1 MRAATEGGNMPS
13 FTLPARPP
21 RRFLREDFDASNAEH
36 VQDVLLRLAD
46 ETPGDFRTAHDW
58 FALFQEASSAI
69 SEVHT
74 HLELSLHLNSGDK
87 ETERRLKLFDETI
100 LSQMLK
106 VRGQLMDVY
115 LASPWKFAM
124 HADDR
129 GRVEVDF
136 RSRRR
141 FAAAEI
147 IELQLAENQ
156 LVRDYRMFMNVAE
169 ARFQGR
175 QTPVSVII
183 GRMNDSDAITRK
195 EAFLAYWGFVEK
207 QEDSLQD
214 LFQKLL
220 ENRNAQAASLK
231 IESFVPFAFAELGRL
246 DYGPHECAEFRESIA
261 KTVVPVTT
269 RLGLRQAEALRTS
282 TVKPWDAQAWPGLAP
297 ITPPGNGSLTEI
309 LLGMQRISS
318 GIHPAFGSLFA
329 TMLEKGLVDVSP
341 RARKSPGAFC
351 VTFQDSRMPFIF
363 GNFAGTFK
371 DAMTL
376 VHEFG
381 HAIHGYATSTIPNV
395 LLRHP
400 GLEFCEVASM
410 GLEMLAA
417 KHFREWWPHPAEAKR
432 ALGFQLF
439 AALQFWPFMAMI
451 DGFQHAVYA
460 DPKSTP
466 ESRNRT
472 WVEHSRRF
480 KPHVDWTGY
489 ERFEELGWFSRPHVF
504 TSPFYYI
511 DYGIAQLGAMQLW
524 QRSQEDYPRAVADYI
539 TGVSLGAQRS
549 LPDLFAAS
557 GLKLE
562 FSEEL
567 LASLVGNLEEEILS
581 CL

>member
-1 MRAATEGGNMPS
+1 MPS

-21 RRFLREDFDASNAEH
+21 RRFLREDFDASNAVH
-36 VQDVLLRLAD
+36 VQEVLLRLAD
-46 ETPGDFRTAHDW
+46 ETPGDFRSAHAW

-69 SEVHT
+69 SELHT
-74 HLELSLHLNSGDK
+74 HLELSLHLNSADK
-87 ETERRLKLFDETI
+87 ETERRLKLFDENI

-106 VRGQLMDVY
+106 IRGHLMDVY

-124 HADDR
+124 HPDDR
-129 GRVEVDF
+129 GRVALDF

-156 LVRDYRMFMNVAE
+156 LVRDYRQFMNAAE

-183 GRMNDSDAITRK
+183 GRMNDTDSASRK
-195 EAFLAYWGFVEK
+195 EAFLAYWGFVEE
-207 QEDSLQD
+207 QEDTLQD

-220 ENRNAQAASLK
+220 ENRNAQASALK

-246 DYGPHECAEFRESIA
+246 DYGPRECAQFRESIER
-261 KTVVPVTT
+261 TVVPVAS
-269 RLGLRQAEALRTS
+269 RLGMRQAEALRTS

-297 ITPPGNGSLTEI
+297 ATPPANGSLTEI
-309 LLGMQRISS
+309 LLGMKRISS
-318 GIHPAFGSLFA
+318 NIHPAFGSLFA
-329 TMLEKGLVDVSP
+329 TMLESGLVDVAP

-351 VTFQDSRMPFIF
+351 VTFQESRMPFIF

-417 KHFREWWPHPAEAKR
+417 RHFNEWWPHPAEAKR

-460 DPKSTP
+460 DPGSTP
-466 ESRNRT
+466 ESRNRI
-472 WVEHSRRF
+472 WLELSRRY

-489 ERFEELGWFSRPHVF
+489 ERFEELGWFSRPHLF

-511 DYGIAQLGAMQLW
+511 DYGIAQLGAIQLW
-524 QRSQEDYPRAVADYI
+524 SRAQHDYSQAITDYI

-549 LPDLFAAS
+549 LPELFAAS
-557 GLKLE
+557 ELRLE
-562 FSEEL
+562 FSDSLLSEL
-567 LASLVGNLEEEILS
+567 VTQLEDEILS